1 MTWFS
6 GEGNERAL
14 LAHSPLT
21 TYLVIP
27 AQAGISPLIHFHQSV
42 IIPTMEPTEYRDKK
56 VTIFGLGRYEHGSG
70 IAAAKFF
77 IDQGANLVITDLQSK
92 EDLSEQVER
101 ITDYAGK
108 KKTLDKIT
116 WHMGGHAKE
125 DILEADLLV
134 VNQAVP
140 VTSEWIQIAKNAGI
154 PVETEMSLFFKLCPA
169 EIIGITGT
177 RGKSTTS
184 ALIAHMLEVTGKK
197 VHLGGNITLAALE
210 QLPAIKKEDLV
221 VLELSNFMLEYLN
234 EQQQSPSIAVLLN
247 VLPDHLS
254 RYNGSMDDYAAV
266 KEVITKY
273 QTADDLL
280 ICNRQNKYTNEIG
293 QRTKARVDWYD
304 ITDDNI
310 DVNLQATTLSGAH
323 NLENVLAAVT
333 VAQHFGL
340 EQTEIENKLAS
351 FRPLE
356 GRIQFVD
363 EIDRVTFINDTTSTT
378 PVAAVAAIEAL
389 RDRPLILIAGGA
401 DKGLSFSDF
410 IQELTKIK
418 AVVWLPGVGTDRLLE
433 EIETAG
439 ISFDQMKANDM
450 NEAVRLAYSR
460 ADENDIV
467 ILSPACAS
475 FGLFK
480 NEFDR
485 GDQFNDAVQS
495 LRDNKIQRVQ
505 L

>member
-1 MTWFS
+1 
-6 GEGNERAL
+6 
-14 LAHSPLT
+14 
-21 TYLVIP
+21 
-27 AQAGISPLIHFHQSV
+27 
-42 IIPTMEPTEYRDKK
+42 MEQLNYKDKK

-70 IAAAKFF
+70 IAATKFF
-77 IDQGANLVITDLQSK
+77 LDQGANLVITDLQTK
-92 EDLSEQVER
+92 EELAEQVER
-101 ITDYAGK
+101 VTNYAQK
-108 KKTLDKIT
+108 KNALDKIT

-134 VNQAVP
+134 ANQAVP
-140 VTSEWIQIAKNAGI
+140 VTSKWIQLAKDNSI
-154 PVETEMSLFFKLCPA
+154 PIETEMSLFFKLCPA

-177 RGKSTTS
+177 RGKSTTT
-184 ALIAHMLEVTGKK
+184 ALIAHLLEVTGKK
-197 VHLGGNITLAALE
+197 VHLGGNITKAALE
-210 QLPAIKKEDLV
+210 LLPQIEKEDLV

-234 EQQQSPSIAVLLN
+234 EQKLSPSTAVLLN

-254 RYNGSMDDYAAV
+254 RYDGSMDDYAAV
-266 KEVITKY
+266 KEVITRY

-280 ICNRQNKYTNEIG
+280 VCNRQNTYTNAIG
-293 QRTKARVDWYD
+293 ERTKARVDWYD
-304 ITDDNI
+304 ITEKNI
-310 DVNLQATTLSGAH
+310 DVDLQSSTLAGAH

-340 EQTEIENKLAS
+340 EKEEIEQKLAS
-351 FRPLE
+351 FKPLK

-410 IQELTKIK
+410 IQELSKIK

-433 EIETAG
+433 EIEEANIT
-439 ISFDQMKANDM
+439 FEQMKANDM

-460 ADENDIV
+460 AEENDLIL
-467 ILSPACAS
+467 LSPACAS
-475 FGLFK
+475 FGLFN

-485 GDQFNDAVQS
+485 GDQFNEAVQS
-495 LRDNKIQRVQ
+495 LRDNKVQRVE